1 VTALTAGGAHR
12 GPGVV
17 ARMAGLD
24 QPDVLRR
31 VRRAGYLAVGIQL
44 LGFVVWSQLL
54 WRRFAL
60 TVDFAEYENA
70 WFLIAHGHLDPM
82 NSVGNGAFWQNHAE
96 FIMWPLAGL
105 YWVWP
110 HQVTLLWIQDA
121 GVALA
126 EAVAFTWLC
135 EIAGNRLPAADAAR
149 LSVAGLLL
157 LLLNPWTWWS
167 VSFDFHTESLYAPL
181 LVLLARDLMNGKKRA
196 WVWVVMLVICGD
208 VADTY
213 LAGLGVT
220 MLLLARG
227 RRLQGAALVGAAV
240 TATGFITLIHGNL
253 GSSGALHSYAYLAG
267 SGTASLTTTGLAK
280 GLLTHPQNVLRALWE
295 KRTDIWA
302 SLAPAGV
309 IGLGFAWILPIA
321 LIILLED
328 NLTANLLFTRPSFQ
342 SLALYVLVPVGT
354 VWLLAR
360 LGHRHRLLAA
370 AAGCVLIAQAAC
382 WAVVWGPQVGSTW
395 LRVSPA
401 AAAELARVDA
411 DIPPTATVVASD
423 GVVGRF
429 AGRTYIGAATPGS
442 HVHAHGVTWFVVAPR
457 AGVEVQSVAGAL
469 GLISDLAGGLHAQ
482 LVQQAAGVWAFRLRA
497 ASGGLAV
504 QVPATATT
512 LPAWAAPG
520 AAGRPV
526 VAGPEPGWHA
536 VATSARGYVVSG
548 LEWLRPTGSYLAT
561 VRLSSSGPVNVEVWD
576 DTGGVLLARRTV
588 PAAATTATIR
598 VPVSARTGYQP
609 ALFSGWG
616 PFRARFLPPPPGQRL
631 EVRVWSP
638 GGEAVSVYTANLV
651 PAAS

>member
-1 VTALTAGGAHR
+1 MTALTAGGSHR
-12 GPGVV
+12 RPGPA
-17 ARMAGLD
+17 ARVSGLD

-44 LGFVVWSQLL
+44 LGFMIWSQIL

-60 TVDFAEYENA
+60 TIDFAEYENA

-121 GVALA
+121 GIALA

-135 EIAGNRLPAADAAR
+135 EIAGNRLPVAGAAR

-167 VSFDFHTESLYAPL
+167 VSFDFHTESLYVPL

-196 WVWVVMLVICGD
+196 WVWVGLLVSCGD

-240 TATGFITLIHGNL
+240 TATGFVTLIHGNL

-280 GLLTHPQNVLRALWE
+280 ALLTHPQNVLRALWE

-321 LIILLED
+321 LIVLLED

-360 LGHRHRLLAA
+360 LGRLA
-370 AAGCVLIAQAAC
+370 
-382 WAVVWGPQVGSTW
+382 
-395 LRVSPA
+395 PA
-401 AAAELARVDA
+401 ARGRRELRGGSPGRVLGARMGTASRVD
-411 DIPPTATVVASD
+411 
-423 GVVGRF
+423 
-429 AGRTYIGAATPGS
+429 
-442 HVHAHGVTWFVVAPR
+442 
-457 AGVEVQSVAGAL
+457 L
-469 GLISDLAGGLHAQ
+469 
-482 LVQQAAGVWAFRLRA
+482 
-497 ASGGLAV
+497 
-504 QVPATATT
+504 
-512 LPAWAAPG
+512 APG
-520 AAGRPV
+520 AADRRGR
-526 VAGPEPGWHA
+526 AG
-536 VATSARGYVVSG
+536 
-548 LEWLRPTGSYLAT
+548 
-561 VRLSSSGPVNVEVWD
+561 
-576 DTGGVLLARRTV
+576 
-588 PAAATTATIR
+588 
-598 VPVSARTGYQP
+598 
-609 ALFSGWG
+609 
-616 PFRARFLPPPPGQRL
+616 
-631 EVRVWSP
+631 
-638 GGEAVSVYTANLV
+638 
-651 PAAS
+651 